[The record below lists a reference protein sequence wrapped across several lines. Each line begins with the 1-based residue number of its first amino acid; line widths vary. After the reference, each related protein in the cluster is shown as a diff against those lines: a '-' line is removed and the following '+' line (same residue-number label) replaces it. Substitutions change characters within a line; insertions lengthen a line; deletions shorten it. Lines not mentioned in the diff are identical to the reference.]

1 MSTINVNVKSSSDKK
16 FVIAIET
23 TKTVLDLKNAIA
35 EQTEVPAENQR
46 LIYSGR
52 VLKDPETLADYKI
65 ADGNTV
71 HMVKSSGQR
80 STGNASST
88 PSGTANTTSTTT
100 PSTNNSTASPQQPP
114 NPFAALAGG
123 MGMGGSPGAG
133 AAAAGGNP
141 FGMFGSG
148 YGAGA
153 MGNSFGAPD
162 PTLMNQMLQNPMFA
176 QYMSTVLQNPAV
188 LDTIISSSPQL
199 SSMGPEIRNMMQSP
213 EFRQMLTNP
222 DMIRQMA
229 TMASAMQGM
238 GGGGMGMGMG
248 SPQQQQQQ
256 QQPSSPT
263 NNNNTTT
270 TNDNPSSQQQQQQP
284 PMNPFAAFMGAA
296 AGAGGAGTGAQQP
309 PAMDPQLQQRMAAMF
324 GLPGMGATPAAPADN
339 RPPEERFQVQLQQLN
354 EMGFWDANKNIRAL
368 LATGGDVQAAIEMLF
383 SGTM

>member
-1 MSTINVNVKSSSDKK
+1 
-16 FVIAIET
+16 
-23 TKTVLDLKNAIA
+23 
-35 EQTEVPAENQR
+35 
-46 LIYSGR
+46 
-52 VLKDPETLADYKI
+52 
-65 ADGNTV
+65 
-71 HMVKSSGQR
+71 
-80 STGNASST
+80 
-88 PSGTANTTSTTT
+88 
-100 PSTNNSTASPQQPP
+100 
-114 NPFAALAGG
+114 
-123 MGMGGSPGAG
+123 MGMGGSSGVAG
-133 AAAAGGNP
+133 ANP

-229 TMASAMQGM
+229 TMASAMQSM
-238 GGGGMGMGMG
+238 GAGGMGMG
-248 SPQQQQQQ
+248 SPQQQQ
-256 QQPSSPT
+256 SSPTTT
-263 NNNNTTT
+263 NNNNTN
-270 TNDNPSSQQQQQQP
+270 TNDNPSSQQQQQQ

-296 AGAGGAGTGAQQP
+296 AGAGGTGAGQP

-383 SGTM
+383 SGNM